1 MTGAVIGGVVG
12 GYSAYKQGNNFWT
25 GKPNSIAPQVELNY
39 EEMDK
44 LAPKLPVENK
54 PVFGANNT
62 NGVKYELNSNFK
74 ITHSK
79 YLPDSKN
86 TFINRPQIKGYANR
100 EWSSDKF
107 HNFPRSMDKQI
118 VEEGLF
124 LSNNGSTGFIYPGY
138 VDETMGFY
146 NITMDASGI
155 IKHRMFYPMN
165 KVHQI
170 WVGSKDFKFF
180 PR

>member
-1 MTGAVIGGVVG
+1 MDVFRKFNYVRRITGTCP
-12 GYSAYKQGNNFWT
+12 F
-25 GKPNSIAPQVELNY
+25 
-39 EEMDK
+39 
-44 LAPKLPVENK
+44 
-54 PVFGANNT
+54 
-62 NGVKYELNSNFK
+62 
-74 ITHSK
+74 
-79 YLPDSKN
+79 DS
-86 TFINRPQIKGYANR
+86 Y
-100 EWSSDKF
+100 
-107 HNFPRSMDKQI
+107 
-118 VEEGLF
+118 
-124 LSNNGSTGFIYPGY
+124 GSTGFIYPGY

>member
-1 MTGAVIGGVVG
+1 
-12 GYSAYKQGNNFWT
+12 
-25 GKPNSIAPQVELNY
+25 
-39 EEMDK
+39 
-44 LAPKLPVENK
+44 
-54 PVFGANNT
+54 
-62 NGVKYELNSNFK
+62 
-74 ITHSK
+74 
-79 YLPDSKN
+79 
-86 TFINRPQIKGYANR
+86 
-100 EWSSDKF
+100 
-107 HNFPRSMDKQI
+107 MDKQI

-170 WVGSKDFKFF
+170 
-180 PR
+180 